1 MSPKPDVSAERK
13 QQILTAAMHVFAR
26 QGIEATRMQEIAK
39 EAGLSIGGVYWYYK
53 SKEEIVFGL
62 LQSFIERD
70 LDLSRSILHAPGSAR
85 QRLEL
90 ILAEGLSE
98 TVQLMPL
105 TLEVYRQSIH
115 DAAVR
120 AFLQTFMSSYQSM
133 FAELLAQGIANG
145 EFRAIDPAAAATMLI
160 ALYEGT
166 LELSLLDPE
175 SSHVAAMFAS
185 NLTLFFDGLKNWPP
199 DAAVN

>member
-1 MSPKPDVSAERK
+1 MSPKPDVSTERK
-13 QQILTAAMHVFAR
+13 QQILTAAMRVFTR
-26 QGIEATRMQEIAK
+26 RGIEAARMQEIAK

-70 LDLSRSILHAPGSAR
+70 IDVSRSILHATGSAR

-90 ILAEGLSE
+90 ILTIGLPE
-98 TVQLMPL
+98 TAQLMPL

-115 DAAVR
+115 DTAVR
-120 AFLQTFMSSYQSM
+120 AFLQAFMSNYKNV
-133 FAELLAQGIANG
+133 FTELLAQGIANG
-145 EFRAIDPAAAATMLI
+145 EFRPTDPAAAATMLI

-175 SSHVAAMFAS
+175 PSHVAAMFAS
-185 NLTLFFDGLKNWPP
+185 NLALFFDGFKT
-199 DAAVN
+199 